1 MAYCFSTLSPKGF
14 KETLETVKGRLAEA
28 GFGILSEIDVTAKFK
43 EKLGVDFREYRIL
56 GACNP
61 SYAYQALSAE
71 PYIGTMLPCNVIV
84 QQWEDG
90 RVEVSAIDPVA
101 SMQAIEN
108 PHLKDTALII
118 RSKLEDVIAA
128 I

>member
-1 MAYCFSTLSPKGF
+1 MAYCFSTLSPRGF
-14 KETLETVKGRLAEA
+14 KETVETVKTRLAEA
-28 GFGILSEIDVTAKFK
+28 GFGILSDIDVTAKFK

-71 PYIGTMLPCNVIV
+71 PHIGTMLPCNVIV

-118 RSKLEDVIAA
+118 RSKLEKVIAA